1 MWAAGVWAL
10 LAAVQLFFLLALVLG
25 VPLMDAF
32 TPAVVSTYANEIDST
47 RALLVMSILA
57 LVVAVGAVTS
67 ATTGASGSW
76 LAVAVA
82 AAALPGLAGHSSSLG
97 DHELAITAG
106 VTHITRLD
114 GLDQFFTTGY
124 GNVIL
129 IKIGLIVGL
138 AFLGLR
144 MRRRILP
151 TVDTASRTRA
161 FVRVAVSELVI
172 MATAIGL
179 GVSLASSPYP
189 REEEILPSYGESLL
203 GFAYPPPPTI
213 ESVALGF
220 RVDPLFF
227 TASLIAAA
235 LYVIGFLRIRKA
247 GIHWPV
253 MRLVSWLGGISVVIW
268 CTNAGIAT
276 YAQVSVGLHMTQH
289 MVLTMLGPIL
299 LVLGAPATLALRAL
313 KPSTTGERGPREWL
327 VWFLHSPITRVLT
340 NPFYVFIVYV
350 IGLYGLYMTPLFGWL
365 MGSHVGH
372 VVMQTHFIISGY
384 LFYWVLIGIDPRPR
398 PLPYWGRLLL
408 LLLALAVHG
417 FFAVAFMM
425 GTTPMAVEWYGV
437 VRPDWITDP
446 LRDTLLGGQVTWGL
460 SEIPSLIVLI
470 AIAVQWSRSDEREAK
485 RKDRQAERDGDAELD
500 AYNAYLESLNSRS
513 R

>member
-1 MWAAGVWAL
+1 M
-10 LAAVQLFFLLALVLG
+10 F
-25 VPLMDAF
+25 D
-32 TPAVVSTYANEIDST
+32 
-47 RALLVMSILA
+47 MS
-57 LVVAVGAVTS
+57 V
-67 ATTGASGSW
+67 
-76 LAVAVA
+76 
-82 AAALPGLAGHSSSLG
+82 
-97 DHELAITAG
+97 
-106 VTHITRLD
+106 RL
-114 GLDQFFTTGY
+114 
-124 GNVIL
+124 
-129 IKIGLIVGL
+129 
-138 AFLGLR
+138 
-144 MRRRILP
+144 
-151 TVDTASRTRA
+151 
-161 FVRVAVSELVI
+161 
-172 MATAIGL
+172 
-179 GVSLASSPYP
+179 
-189 REEEILPSYGESLL
+189 
-203 GFAYPPPPTI
+203 
-213 ESVALGF
+213 
-220 RVDPLFF
+220 DPLFF

-235 LYVIGFLRIRKA
+235 LYVIGFFRIRKA

-340 NPFYVFIVYV
+340 NPFCVFIIYV

-372 VVMQTHFIISGY
+372 VVMQTHFILSGY

-500 AYNAYLESLNSRS
+500 AYNAYLASLNSRS